1 MGVVVHSFITGQPFR
16 LAAITRALGHIVARR
31 GDIWLCT
38 PGERA
43 DFIGAND
50 ALRRD
55 GDRDGG

>member
-16 LAAITRALGHIVARR
+16 LAAFTRALGHIVAQR
-31 GDIWLCT
+31 GDIWLRM

-50 ALRRD
+50 ALAA
-55 GDRDGG
+55 